1 MYFLTTLF
9 APSALSICNLNQLL
23 NIKGSYY

>member
-9 APSALSICNLNQLL
+9 ASSALSICNLTQLL
-23 NIKGSYY
+23 NIKGGYY